1 MAIFSCSSLPRSH
14 HLLTVVW
21 PSGQSTSLRTTS
33 LSSHAAEGN
42 RARVTANINIPVP
55 SDRFD
60 EGLDGPALTCRIFLV
75 IFHQQEVSCRFLSFK
90 LKMAR
95 TSLRELTPHL
105 PSHAYS
111 QKHTAF
117 QLPSPVAL

>member
-1 MAIFSCSSLPRSH
+1 MAIFSCSSLPRSL

-42 RARVTANINIPVP
+42 RTRVTANINIPVP

-75 IFHQQEVSCRFLSFK
+75 IFHQQEASCLFLS
-90 LKMAR
+90 
-95 TSLRELTPHL
+95 
-105 PSHAYS
+105 
-111 QKHTAF
+111 
-117 QLPSPVAL
+117 